1 MIRKFAGL
9 LAIAALL
16 SLAGC
21 GYNDLQRQ
29 DEGIKAA
36 WSEVLNQYQRRA
48 DLVPNLVNTV
58 KGYAAQEERVLT
70 EVTNARASVGSI
82 RATPE
87 LINDPAAFQKF
98 IQAQNQLQGAL
109 SRLLLVTEN
118 YPQLKSDALFRDLT
132 AQLEGTENRIAVAR
146 NRYIKSVQEYN
157 TTVRQFPTNLTAMVF
172 KMDVKPSF
180 TVENEAAISAAPKV
194 DFDKAP
200 APAASAPAP
209 GSAPAATPAPAPA
222 AAPAPKGASPTAGD
236 PAAELMKKGY

>member
-1 MIRKFAGL
+1 MRRFAGL
-9 LAIAALL
+9 VAIAAVL
-16 SLAGC
+16 SLTGC

-29 DEGIKAA
+29 DEGIKGA

-82 RATPE
+82 KATPE

-118 YPQLKSDALFRDLT
+118 YPQLKSDALFRDLS
-132 AQLEGTENRIAVAR
+132 AQLEGTENRIAVSR

-172 KMDVKPSF
+172 KMDVKPNF
-180 TVENEAAISAAPKV
+180 TVENEAAISAPPKV
-194 DFDKAP
+194 DFNKPA
-200 APAASAPAP
+200 APAAPGAAPAI
-209 GSAPAATPAPAPA
+209 APTPAPKSASPA
-222 AAPAPKGASPTAGD
+222 AGDAAGD
-236 PAAELMKKGY
+236 LMKKGY